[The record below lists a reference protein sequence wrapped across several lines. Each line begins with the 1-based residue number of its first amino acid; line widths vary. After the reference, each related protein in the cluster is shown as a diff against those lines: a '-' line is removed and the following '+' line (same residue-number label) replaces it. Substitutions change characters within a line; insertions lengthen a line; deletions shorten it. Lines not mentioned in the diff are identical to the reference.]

1 MSRLKAPQRREQ
13 LIQVATKVFAEHGF
27 DAATTAAIADAA
39 GVTEPIL
46 YRHFSTKQE
55 MFVAITRAVSVQT
68 LKHWRQLIEKAP
80 TSTEKIRTIARGFP
94 QHIKS
99 NENAYHVIHGALAT
113 TRDRKVLSVLKE
125 HYSEIERF
133 FRKIIEDGQKA
144 GEFRKDGDSRV
155 PAWQLINTGIGYA
168 MIALNLKQFNHFSVE
183 HAIEFILRGLKG

>member
-1 MSRLKAPQRREQ
+1 MARLKAPQRREQ
-13 LIQVATKVFAEHGF
+13 LIAVATKVFAERGY

-55 MFVAITRAVSVQT
+55 MFVAITRAVSAQT
-68 LKHWRQLIEKAP
+68 LRHWRQLTEKAT
-80 TSTEKIRTIARGFP
+80 TSTDKIRTIARGFP
-94 QHIKS
+94 QHIKA

-125 HYSEIERF
+125 HYGEIERF

-144 GEFRKDGDSRV
+144 GEFKKDSDSRT

-168 MIALNLKQFNHFSVE
+168 MIALNLHQSDHFSVE